1 MTGTVI
7 PERLEKLNDI
17 TLTDGSHKSPDDGM
31 CVMEAAAW
39 IAGEEWTDHPAC
51 VSPMLAAFCRLL
63 NDAWD
68 DEGRQRL
75 KPFAARAVGT
85 AGDGQDEARSYM
97 ALDWLVRTHTPAWLD
112 LAGLREEATELRGH
126 RRIADQT
133 AATAAHESIK
143 AARQSASAT
152 WAAAGYAAVDAAW
165 AAAGYAARAAARGA
179 AVDAARAATWAAA
192 RAAAR
197 DAAWAAAGYAA
208 VDAARAAARGA
219 AVDAARAAARGAAVD
234 AARAALAP
242 TVRHLQES
250 ALDLLDRMVDPR
262 ASTASR
268 TDEEAAR

>member
-1 MTGTVI
+1 MTGTIV

-17 TLTDGSHKSPDDGM
+17 TLTHGSHKSPDDGM

-51 VSPMLAAFCRLL
+51 VSPILAAFCRRL

-97 ALDWLVRTHTPAWLD
+97 ALDWLVRTYTPAWLD

-143 AARQSASAT
+143 AARQSASAA
-152 WAAAGYAAVDAAW
+152 WVAARAAAGYAAGDAACAAAGHAAGVAAGHAAGVAAGYAAC
-165 AAAGYAARAAARGA
+165 AAAGYAAC
-179 AVDAARAATWAAA
+179 
-192 RAAAR
+192 
-197 DAAWAAAGYAA
+197 AAAGYAA
-208 VDAARAAARGA
+208 GD
-219 AVDAARAAARGAAVD
+219 
-234 AARAALAP
+234 ALAP
-242 TVRHLQES
+242 TVRHLQAS
-250 ALDLLDRMVDPR
+250 VLGLLDRMIDPR

>member
-112 LAGLREEATELRGH
+112 LAG
-126 RRIADQT
+126 
-133 AATAAHESIK
+133 
-143 AARQSASAT
+143 
-152 WAAAGYAAVDAAW
+152 
-165 AAAGYAARAAARGA
+165 
-179 AVDAARAATWAAA
+179 
-192 RAAAR
+192 
-197 DAAWAAAGYAA
+197 
-208 VDAARAAARGA
+208 
-219 AVDAARAAARGAAVD
+219 
-234 AARAALAP
+234 

>member
-1 MTGTVI
+1 MTGTII

-17 TLTDGSHKSPDDGM
+17 TLTHGSHKSPDDGM

-51 VSPMLAAFCRLL
+51 VSPILAAFCRRL

-97 ALDWLVRTHTPAWLD
+97 ALDWLVRTYTPAWLD

-143 AARQSASAT
+143 AARQSASAA
-152 WAAAGYAAVDAAW
+152 WVAARAAAGYAAGDAAC
-165 AAAGYAARAAARGA
+165 AAAGYAAG
-179 AVDAARAATWAAA
+179 D
-192 RAAAR
+192 
-197 DAAWAAAGYAA
+197 
-208 VDAARAAARGA
+208 
-219 AVDAARAAARGAAVD
+219 
-234 AARAALAP
+234 ALAP
-242 TVRHLQES
+242 TVRHLQAS
-250 ALDLLDRMVDPR
+250 VLGLLDRMIDPR

>member
-1 MTGTVI
+1 MTGTIV

-17 TLTDGSHKSPDDGM
+17 TLTHGSHKSPDDGM

-51 VSPMLAAFCRLL
+51 VSPILAAFCRRL

-97 ALDWLVRTHTPAWLD
+97 ALDWLVRTYTPAWLD

-143 AARQSASAT
+143 AARQSASAA
-152 WAAAGYAAVDAAW
+152 WVAARAAAGYAAGDAACAAAGHAAGVAAGHAAGVAAGYAAC
-165 AAAGYAARAAARGA
+165 AAAGYAAC
-179 AVDAARAATWAAA
+179 
-192 RAAAR
+192 
-197 DAAWAAAGYAA
+197 AAAGYAA
-208 VDAARAAARGA
+208 CAAAGYA
-219 AVDAARAAARGAAVD
+219 AGD
-234 AARAALAP
+234 ALAP
-242 TVRHLQES
+242 TVRHLQAS
-250 ALDLLDRMVDPR
+250 VLGLLDRMIDPR